1 MSDGTFSPAEVVKR
15 AASLGLRAI
24 AITDHDTV
32 SGIEQATEQG
42 RISGVE
48 IVPGLEISADWNK
61 GILHILGYFMDR
73 KNEALL
79 SALDFLQTG
88 RCERIPRILAK
99 LKEHS
104 DILVS
109 QEAIDREAAG
119 GVPGRP
125 HVAKVMVREGLV
137 ETMQEAF
144 DKYLGKGTPA
154 YVKKAKLPAHTSIRV
169 ICEAGGIPVL
179 AHPYSLES
187 ENEASLIETIQIL
200 VDSGLQGIEAFYPRH
215 TLRQTEV
222 YLSVASRFGLTI
234 TGGTD
239 FHGDVKP
246 DIELGQFPR
255 YPPMDYSML
264 ESLKSRLLSR
274 GNS

>member
-1 MSDGTFSPAEVVKR
+1 MSDGSFSPAEVVKR

-42 RISGVE
+42 RISGIE
-48 IVPGLEISADWNK
+48 IIPGLEISTDWHA
-61 GILHILGYFMDR
+61 GILHILGYFVDR

-88 RCERIPRILAK
+88 RRDRIPRILAK
-99 LKEHS
+99 LKESSNMH
-104 DILVS
+104 VS
-109 QEAIDREAAG
+109 QEAIDLEAAG

-144 DKYLGKGTPA
+144 DKYLGKGNPA
-154 YVKKAKLPAHTSIRV
+154 YVKKAKLPAHTAIRV

-179 AHPYSLES
+179 AHPYSLDAA
-187 ENEASLIETIQIL
+187 NETTLIETVQAL
-200 VDSGLQGIEAFYPRH
+200 MDSGLQGIEAFYPKH
-215 TLRQTEV
+215 TLRQTEI

-246 DIELGQFPR
+246 DIELGQFPQ
-255 YPPMDYSML
+255 YPPMDYSIL

-274 GNS
+274 ENS